1 MHLVR
6 SALDGTEQVVTANT
20 RLQTHMKITAVIAP
34 EADNALE
41 ILRCGCTTA

>member
-20 RLQTHMKITAVIAP
+20 LLQTHMKITAVIAP
-34 EADNALE
+34 KADNALE
-41 ILRCGCTTA
+41 ILRRGCTTA